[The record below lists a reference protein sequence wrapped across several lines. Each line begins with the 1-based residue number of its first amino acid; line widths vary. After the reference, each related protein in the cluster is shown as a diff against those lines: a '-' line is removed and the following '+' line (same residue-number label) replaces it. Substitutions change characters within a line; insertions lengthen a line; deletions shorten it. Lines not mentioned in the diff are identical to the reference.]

1 METFTQGARKARAT
15 DALMRDEN
23 EVAQRIRKDRFKTV
37 VVLLTLGVFAAAF
50 LMLSTTNVVASLGVR
65 GGAVNACLLY
75 TSPSPRDS

>member
-65 GGAVNACLLY
+65 GCCER
-75 TSPSPRDS
+75 TSEDEL